1 MFIGLSS
8 KIASLQ
14 VQRRMNDAHN
24 DAGQVFQRLAS
35 GQRINRAA
43 DDAAGLALSS
53 SLRVN
58 SRVFAQGVR
67 NLNDGISALNIAD
80 SAVSSL
86 GGIVERIREL
96 ATQASN
102 GSYSSAQRAALDKEA
117 QELRKEYFRLSSST
131 SFNGISLLNG
141 ALGTGLRIQ
150 SGYGASGSILTG
162 VGGTLAT
169 GTFSTSDRIDVG
181 FATTVSTIDVNGDG
195 KLDLL
200 QGNAAG
206 PGVTVRIGL
215 GDGTFTDGTTYGGL
229 AEDPLQIITADF
241 NNDGRIDLGVRTAS
255 STATLLGNGDGTFQ
269 NASVINIERP
279 FGIAF
284 ADFNGDG
291 NIDYLEAAERTLKV
305 YSGNGAGGFA
315 ATTSQ
320 SYSFSFNAERADLK
334 VADLNND
341 GRKDIFIL
349 VDSSVSGGVVEVL
362 SQQQNGSLQAAFRV
376 DIARDGSQIE
386 LADLNN
392 DGKLDLAI
400 TDAGNGTLD
409 TYINN
414 PANEFSSP
422 TSQIAFEANLAGLKA
437 GDFNG
442 DGNVDLLGFGAGGT
456 NLYIGRGDGNI
467 EERIDIGMPEYD
479 QGTAGDFNGDG
490 ALDFIGM
497 FGNRVY
503 VSTNITQEGINPLQ
517 EFSLLT
523 LADAK
528 QAVGLLAQT
537 ADNLSKQRGQIGSYQ
552 SRLEVAARTTQAASD
567 KSYEAS
573 SRITDID
580 VAAEAANLVKNK
592 TRQDVNASLLA
603 QMNLQ
608 SDLVLQLLR
617 IS

>member
-1 MFIGLSS
+1 
-8 KIASLQ
+8 
-14 VQRRMNDAHN
+14 
-24 DAGQVFQRLAS
+24 
-35 GQRINRAA
+35 
-43 DDAAGLALSS
+43 
-53 SLRVN
+53 
-58 SRVFAQGVR
+58 
-67 NLNDGISALNIAD
+67 
-80 SAVSSL
+80 
-86 GGIVERIREL
+86 
-96 ATQASN
+96 
-102 GSYSSAQRAALDKEA
+102 
-117 QELRKEYFRLSSST
+117 
-131 SFNGISLLNG
+131 
-141 ALGTGLRIQ
+141 
-150 SGYGASGSILTG
+150 
-162 VGGTLAT
+162 
-169 GTFSTSDRIDVG
+169 
-181 FATTVSTIDVNGDG
+181 VNGDG

>member
-1 MFIGLSS
+1 
-8 KIASLQ
+8 
-14 VQRRMNDAHN
+14 
-24 DAGQVFQRLAS
+24 
-35 GQRINRAA
+35 
-43 DDAAGLALSS
+43 
-53 SLRVN
+53 
-58 SRVFAQGVR
+58 
-67 NLNDGISALNIAD
+67 
-80 SAVSSL
+80 
-86 GGIVERIREL
+86 
-96 ATQASN
+96 
-102 GSYSSAQRAALDKEA
+102 
-117 QELRKEYFRLSSST
+117 
-131 SFNGISLLNG
+131 
-141 ALGTGLRIQ
+141 
-150 SGYGASGSILTG
+150 
-162 VGGTLAT
+162 
-169 GTFSTSDRIDVG
+169 
-181 FATTVSTIDVNGDG
+181 
-195 KLDLL
+195 
-200 QGNAAG
+200 
-206 PGVTVRIGL
+206 
-215 GDGTFTDGTTYGGL
+215 
-229 AEDPLQIITADF
+229 
-241 NNDGRIDLGVRTAS
+241 
-255 STATLLGNGDGTFQ
+255 
-269 NASVINIERP
+269 
-279 FGIAF
+279 
-284 ADFNGDG
+284 
-291 NIDYLEAAERTLKV
+291 
-305 YSGNGAGGFA
+305 
-315 ATTSQ
+315 
-320 SYSFSFNAERADLK
+320 
-334 VADLNND
+334 
-341 GRKDIFIL
+341 
-349 VDSSVSGGVVEVL
+349 
-362 SQQQNGSLQAAFRV
+362 
-376 DIARDGSQIE
+376 
-386 LADLNN
+386 
-392 DGKLDLAI
+392 LDLAI